1 MGKKIAITGGIG
13 SGKSYVAEY
22 IKNLGYPVF
31 SCDEIYK
38 DVSQSL
44 SYIEKLQTIFPECV
58 IGGKLDRR
66 KLASIVFFDEKQLKK
81 LNAISHPL
89 IMEKLYEEM
98 DKAEGDLIFAEV
110 PLLFEGGFEKD
121 FHETIF
127 VKRNLEARVQGIIQ
141 RDKIGESEALQRIQN
156 QYSLEYVES
165 VIQRDD
171 IPCRFID
178 NNGTLNELKIQIDAV
193 VNDIKTSI

>member
-127 VKRNLEARVQGIIQ
+127 VKRNLETRVQGIIQ

-178 NNGTLNELKIQIDAV
+178 NN
-193 VNDIKTSI
+193 

>member
-127 VKRNLEARVQGIIQ
+127 VKRNLETRVQGIIQ

-193 VNDIKTSI
+193 INDIKISI